1 MYSTGIKLLSL
12 SLLPSLPPIG
22 KTYTVTGTPSD
33 PGILPRSLDV
43 IFNSIDQ
50 QQLSSVSVEPKH
62 FSELVPLS
70 KEEAS
75 EMNTHRENILNMV
88 RTLTLCMH
96 KRAQIEV
103 MNIFLTRRVG

>member
-1 MYSTGIKLLSL
+1 MYSVLVLKLLSL
-12 SLLPSLPPIG
+12 YLSFPPFFLPPIG

-50 QQLSSVSVEPKH
+50 QQLSSVSVKPKH
-62 FSELVPLS
+62 FSELVHLS

-88 RTLTLCMH
+88 RT
-96 KRAQIEV
+96 
-103 MNIFLTRRVG
+103 